1 MSYGNHGWK
10 PYVPVAQRRKNAERE
25 ITRQAKNGAAM
36 QPVRISG
43 TAIARSFWGKGW
55 CTHLEAFSDFE
66 NRLPRGRSYVR
77 NGAVCHLH
85 IGAGRIEA
93 QVIGTS
99 RYTVTTQI
107 AALEPA
113 AWSALKHRCAGG
125 IGSLLELLQ
134 GTLSEQV
141 MRVVTDRNSGLFPKP
156 GEMSFTCSC
165 PDWADMCKHVA
176 ATLYGVGNRLD
187 QQPELL
193 FRLRGVD
200 PAELIEA
207 GLSVPSTRATATT
220 PDRLADDQLAAIF
233 GVDFDDG
240 AATPAPPA
248 SRPGRS
254 AKAQPKARDTGAA
267 SKKPAKKTAKEPVRN
282 FRATGTSVKA
292 LRRKLGLS
300 PIEFAAALSV
310 SPASVQ
316 RWESAG
322 SAAIK
327 LQARCLAAVTE
338 LYRKSSTT
346 RGT

>member
-1 MSYGNHGWK
+1 MSYRGWK
-10 PYVPVAQRRKNAERE
+10 PYVLVAQRRKNAERE
-25 ITRQAKNGAAM
+25 IARQAKGGAAL
-36 QPVRISG
+36 QPVRIAG

-55 CTHLEAFSDFE
+55 CTHLETFSDYE

-77 NGAVCHLH
+77 NGAVCHLQ
-85 IGAGRIEA
+85 IDTGRIEA
-93 QVIGTS
+93 QVMGTS
-99 RYTVTTQI
+99 RYTVSARI

-113 AWSALKHRCAGG
+113 AWNALKHRCAGG

-141 MRVVTDRNSGLFPKP
+141 MRVVTDRSSGLFPKP
-156 GEMSFTCSC
+156 GEMSFSCSC
-165 PDWADMCKHVA
+165 PDWAGMCKHVA

-200 PAELIEA
+200 PADLIEA
-207 GLSVPSTRATATT
+207 GLSLPSTRATA
-220 PDRLADDQLAAIF
+220 PAQERLADDQLAAIF
-233 GVDFDDG
+233 GVDFDEGATATAPPMVKPKERGAG
-240 AATPAPPA
+240 AAP
-248 SRPGRS
+248 
-254 AKAQPKARDTGAA
+254 Q
-267 SKKPAKKTAKEPVRN
+267 KTANKAAVKN
-282 FRATGTSVKA
+282 FRATGTSIKA

-300 PIEFAAALSV
+300 ATEFAAALSV

-338 LYRKSSTT
+338 LYRASG
-346 RGT
+346 RNPGT